1 MKNYNYENYLR
12 YEEDMKTILS
22 DPKYNTEDY
31 ASLTRNQLIEK
42 FLPLV
47 INLAR
52 KFPTS
57 GEAIGVL
64 NIQDLIQFG
73 SIGLINAIDRIEQDK
88 LEESEH
94 PSKTIK
100 SFLSKRIIGSI
111 RRGIDTNRGSMR
123 LPEYVTQKIRRD
135 KGEDEVL
142 IATFFNSI
150 FRSTDATP
158 ISDDMP
164 QLQIAAPSD
173 EWNPELLNSFLRSL
187 LKRHL
192 NIKEYLTLSMSFGL
206 EKDGKK
212 YSAKEIAKELG
223 LPGEKAYVR
232 VSQLKKQGINRLI
245 NEVDYETII
254 PFLQQ

>member
-1 MKNYNYENYLR
+1 MKNYNYSNYLR
-12 YEEDMKTILS
+12 YEQDMRNILS
-22 DPKYNTEDY
+22 DKKYDTEDY
-31 ASLTRNQLIEK
+31 SSLTRDELIQK

-47 INLAR
+47 TNLAR

-73 SIGLINAIDRIEQDK
+73 SIGLISAVDRIEQDK

-123 LPEYVTQKIRRD
+123 LPEYVTQKIRRND
-135 KGEDEVL
+135 GSDEVL
-142 IATFFNSI
+142 IASFFNSI
-150 FRSTDATP
+150 FRSTDANP
-158 ISDDMP
+158 VSDDMP

-192 NIKEYLTLSMSFGL
+192 NIKEYISLSMSYGL
-206 EKDGKK
+206 EKDGRK

-223 LPGEKAYVR
+223 LLGDKAYVR
-232 VSQLKKQGINRLI
+232 VSQLKKQAVNRLI
-245 NEVDYETII
+245 HEVNYDTIV